1 MIFSSTTSSDNIH
14 IYLLF
19 CRAYVAQTTS
29 QSDRTTY
36 MARITAVQYAG
47 FTVTPFVGALL
58 CKVFG
63 DTEYTHG

>member
-1 MIFSSTTSSDNIH
+1 M
-14 IYLLF
+14 
-19 CRAYVAQTTS
+19 
-29 QSDRTTY
+29 Y

-63 DTEYTHG
+63 DTEYKYG